1 MGELMEDLAQTAL
14 DSALK
19 HGAEFVDIRVEDTK
33 ITFIEITDGTS
44 KRSSSGQLKGAGVRA
59 FLNGAW
65 AFAHTTNLTQSG
77 MRDIGIRVA
86 RTAKVTCEHVRDQFE
101 LKGNSHHGKV
111 KLKVKRPLEDVSISE
126 KMSYVKKMDRQIRDY
141 DSSPQLAGRNRP
153 VHRIHPARILCEQR
167 ASQCRADENCID
179 RRECELH

>member
-77 MRDIGIRVA
+77 MRDIGLDRS
-86 RTAKVTCEHVRDQFE
+86 TAVRSA
-101 LKGNSHHGKV
+101 GMTMATRMPSTATTT
-111 KLKVKRPLEDVSISE
+111 
-126 KMSYVKKMDRQIRDY
+126 MSSTSVN
-141 DSSPQLAGRNRP
+141 PF
-153 VHRIHPARILCEQR
+153 
-167 ASQCRADENCID
+167 CRSTD
-179 RRECELH
+179 